1 MGKEWSKYQLAIF
14 DAYENT
20 RKNIVVEATAGAG
33 KSSTLLELN
42 KRTSPGKRVLFMAFN
57 KSIAEELKTKVP
69 EQVEVATFHSK
80 GLKTLLQNVRVRFK
94 ISENKCFQIG
104 KKVLD
109 LDDIE
114 GGSKKQAKY
123 LFELQVIWNFLR
135 QMLSIDYRNDIPPIC
150 WEKDIEFRE
159 RMIEDITLIEAEW
172 RKQLKKI
179 SIVSEFI
186 MDFTD
191 MLWIPYMM
199 IPSEN
204 FPKYG
209 VVFTDEAQDSNIL
222 QREMILNY
230 IKPGGRFITVGDP
243 YQCQPEGTKILMS
256 DGTKKNI
263 EDVQIGESVVSY
275 EYRHDNCFVG
285 NYERIKKKSLQQYK
299 KLCENSKSKIL
310 KIAQREYDD
319 ILYKVTTGDFT
330 SKYTPEH
337 ICYVRWKPSIKNK
350 FALYLMQK
358 GDWFRIGITPYVTG
372 AKRSGGLLFRFYCE
386 EADRLWLL
394 NLYDDKSQAR
404 LDELYYS
411 YKFGIPQTIFN
422 CRKEKDVMF
431 GQEGLNTFFN
441 RFNGELK
448 QNAIN
453 LLKVFDRKIEC
464 PFLKKEKEDSRW
476 KTGISYMFNT
486 YACNIFPELMQVII
500 YDGFNYNKASQC
512 SRAKPIYKD
521 IENWEKISYKGKV
534 FSLEVGWN
542 QNYVAD
548 GILTHNCI
556 YSFMGSTVEIFE
568 SYKRMENTITLP
580 LSISYRCDKAIVAE
594 AKKTF
599 ADKIEASPFAQ
610 EGVVRN
616 GELKE
621 AQEGDFVL
629 CRNNIPLVAAFIIFL
644 ELKKKAT
651 IKGKDFGE
659 NLLLILDKINEIKDL
674 DVLLLEKKKSLMEK
688 GIPEAVAINHPSYAL
703 LEEKCMILRLLF
715 KRWPS
720 IFELR
725 NRISEIFVDETEG
738 IVLST
743 IHKSKGLEADRVFF
757 LNQNL
762 IPSPKATSEKALYS
776 EKCLR
781 FVAVTRARHEL
792 VYCTI

>member
-230 IKPGGRFITVGDP
+230 IKPGGRFISVGDP
-243 YQCQPEGTKILMS
+243 YQ
-256 DGTKKNI
+256 N
-263 EDVQIGESVVSY
+263 
-275 EYRHDNCFVG
+275 
-285 NYERIKKKSLQQYK
+285 
-299 KLCENSKSKIL
+299 
-310 KIAQREYDD
+310 
-319 ILYKVTTGDFT
+319 
-330 SKYTPEH
+330 
-337 ICYVRWKPSIKNK
+337 
-350 FALYLMQK
+350 
-358 GDWFRIGITPYVTG
+358 
-372 AKRSGGLLFRFYCE
+372 
-386 EADRLWLL
+386 
-394 NLYDDKSQAR
+394 
-404 LDELYYS
+404 
-411 YKFGIPQTIFN
+411 
-422 CRKEKDVMF
+422 
-431 GQEGLNTFFN
+431 
-441 RFNGELK
+441 
-448 QNAIN
+448 
-453 LLKVFDRKIEC
+453 
-464 PFLKKEKEDSRW
+464 
-476 KTGISYMFNT
+476 
-486 YACNIFPELMQVII
+486 
-500 YDGFNYNKASQC
+500 
-512 SRAKPIYKD
+512 
-521 IENWEKISYKGKV
+521 
-534 FSLEVGWN
+534 
-542 QNYVAD
+542 
-548 GILTHNCI
+548 I

-610 EGVVRN
+610 EGIVRN

-629 CRNNIPLVAAFIIFL
+629 CRNNIPLVTAFIIFL

-674 DVLLLEKKKSLMEK
+674 DVLLLEKKKSLIEK
-688 GIPEAVAINHPSYAL
+688 GIPEAAAINHPSYVL

-725 NRISEIFVDETEG
+725 SRISEIFVDETEG